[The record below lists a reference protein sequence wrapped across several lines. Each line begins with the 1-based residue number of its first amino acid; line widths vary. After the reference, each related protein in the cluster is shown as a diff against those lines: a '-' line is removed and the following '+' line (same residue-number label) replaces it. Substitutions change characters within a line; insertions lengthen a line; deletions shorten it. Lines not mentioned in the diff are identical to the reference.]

1 MRVQNANEARDDF
14 ERYGRALP
22 AVVAKN
28 LDLFWR
34 PAGTCEETASPT
46 IGRIR
51 GRIVAFE
58 CAPPQFGLERI
69 DGRQWAVP
77 WHGNRSLLPQDDWDG
92 PEIAMK
98 LEEIRRLHTDAHP
111 PGSLVLNRVS
121 ATNGVLGNP
130 TAYAGRLNPAVLGML
145 RSAPGGG
152 VLIHD
157 FVDEEFAD
165 AAWAVDLGGV

>member
-14 ERYGRALP
+14 ERYGRALH

-34 PAGTCEETASPT
+34 PAGTCEETASPAT
-46 IGRIR
+46 GRIR

-77 WHGNRSLLPQDDWDG
+77 WHGNRSLFQDDWDG

-111 PGSLVLNRVS
+111 PGRWFSTAS
-121 ATNGVLGNP
+121 ARP
-130 TAYAGRLNPAVLGML
+130 TGSRGIPPPT
-145 RSAPGGG
+145 PGG
-152 VLIHD
+152 
-157 FVDEEFAD
+157 
-165 AAWAVDLGGV
+165 

>member
-14 ERYGRALP
+14 ERYGRALH

-34 PAGTCEETASPT
+34 PAGTCEETASPAT
-46 IGRIR
+46 GRSR

-58 CAPPQFGLERI
+58 
-69 DGRQWAVP
+69 
-77 WHGNRSLLPQDDWDG
+77 
-92 PEIAMK
+92 
-98 LEEIRRLHTDAHP
+98 
-111 PGSLVLNRVS
+111 
-121 ATNGVLGNP
+121 
-130 TAYAGRLNPAVLGML
+130 
-145 RSAPGGG
+145 
-152 VLIHD
+152 

>member
-14 ERYGRALP
+14 ERYGRALH

-46 IGRIR
+46 TGRIR

-77 WHGNRSLLPQDDWDG
+77 WHGNRSLLLQDDWDG

-121 ATNGVLGNP
+121 ATNGVPGNP

>member
-14 ERYGRALP
+14 ERYGRALH

-46 IGRIR
+46 IGRVR

-77 WHGNRSLLPQDDWDG
+77 WHGNRSLLLQDDWDG

-98 LEEIRRLHTDAHP
+98 LEEIRRLLRPAPIASVSQRTGHQTLQYLRHGVP
-111 PGSLVLNRVS
+111 PRMRRMFGD
-121 ATNGVLGNP
+121 P
-130 TAYAGRLNPAVLGML
+130 L
-145 RSAPGGG
+145 RR
-152 VLIHD
+152 
-157 FVDEEFAD
+157 
-165 AAWAVDLGGV
+165 